1 MYIEKLINSS
11 NIQEDFNKLSDS
23 EKVSLYDEL
32 DKEKES
38 LKNQLIRNETIA
50 TNLEN
55 EKNEIMDFLKT
66 NANIN
71 SIDELNL
78 EINKLSEALT
88 TQIKDFVNLYNSSN
102 SNNL

>member
-1 MYIEKLINSS
+1 M
-11 NIQEDFNKLSDS
+11 
-23 EKVSLYDEL
+23 SLKEL

>member
-1 MYIEKLINSS
+1 MYIEKLINSN

-32 DKEKES
+32 DKEKEN

-78 EINKLSEALT
+78 EINRLSETLT